1 VDASGTFTP
10 APVPDGAV
18 ALKVTVGG
26 LKGGHSG
33 MDINAGRANAN
44 KMLARLLDGVAEQPD
59 LDVRLASISGGER
72 YNAIPL
78 EASMVVTI
86 PADAMA
92 GFAAWVSAFGGAV
105 AAEYA
110 VGDPG
115 LTIIVEDAP
124 MPNDVLRPDDQ
135 QRLVMALRAAPN
147 GVVRMSDAVKGMVET
162 STNLGVLQLAN
173 GAWTAGFYLRSAV
186 DSERDD
192 LAASMT
198 DVFTLAGLEAE
209 IRDSYSGWAPNPGSE
224 ILGLMTGVY
233 RDLFGTDP
241 EIASV
246 HAGLETSVLGARIP
260 GLDMISVG
268 PTLIGVH
275 APGER
280 LEVVS
285 VPKEYALLSATLA
298 AIPPA

>member
-1 VDASGTFTP
+1 
-10 APVPDGAV
+10 
-18 ALKVTVGG
+18 
-26 LKGGHSG
+26 